1 MAAAYR
7 TATVYEPTVTGLPE
21 LRPYLAALAQRRR
34 FMWHLAR
41 TDLKA
46 EHYDTALGQL
56 WVILDPLLTAA
67 VYFLFRSVI
76 RSAGNAADRNALLSH
91 LLWGVFFFTYTN
103 NAITHG
109 ARSVLQ
115 GRNLILNASFPR
127 ALLPVVSSIKS
138 LLDFAPT
145 LVVYFILHA
154 ILGQPFGLSLVYL
167 PLLIAI
173 QTVFNLGF
181 GMFLA
186 PLMVFY
192 RDTGGFLPYITRLW
206 LYVTPVLYSVA
217 EIPASLKAFLRWNP
231 LYPMF
236 AALEQ
241 VFKGRAPSS
250 AYLLAGAAWAVVTF
264 FLGAVV
270 FLARERDFAVRL

>member
-7 TATVYEPTVTGLPE
+7 RETVYEPTVTGLPE
-21 LRPYLAALAQRRR
+21 LRPYLAALRDRRR

-76 RSAGNAADRNALLSH
+76 RSSANAADRNALLSH

-103 NAITHG
+103 NAITSG

-127 ALLPVVSSIKS
+127 ALLPVVSTMKA
-138 LLDFAPT
+138 LLDFIPT
-145 LVVYFILHA
+145 LVVYFVLHA
-154 ILGQPFGLSLVYL
+154 ILGQPFGPALVYL
-167 PLLIAI
+167 PILIAI

-206 LYVTPVLYSVA
+206 LYVTPVLYAVA
-217 EIPASLKAFLRWNP
+217 EIPSSLKAFLRWNP
-231 LYPMF
+231 LYPLF
-236 AALEQ
+236 GALEQ
-241 VFKGRAPSS
+241 VFKGQYPSS
-250 AYLLAGAAWAVVTF
+250 SYVLAAAAWACVS
-264 FLGAVV
+264 FLIGAIV